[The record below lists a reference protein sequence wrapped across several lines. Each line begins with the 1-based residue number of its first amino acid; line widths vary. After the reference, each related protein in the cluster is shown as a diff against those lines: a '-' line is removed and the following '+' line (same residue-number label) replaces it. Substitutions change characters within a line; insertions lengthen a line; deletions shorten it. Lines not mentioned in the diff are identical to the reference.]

1 MNTIQK
7 VIKLIKENIFLAILA
22 SFVAINFL
30 VALRLNVFRYNNFDF
45 GKFDQGNMTQMVWN
59 TLRGRVLYLTD
70 YFGSNVPRWSM
81 SHVDPILLLFVPVF
95 AVFPYPMTLAYAQ
108 LVLMVL
114 SAFLIFEITR
124 MELKS
129 KLAACLFGMAY
140 LLYPSMG
147 FINGTMGFHGVTA
160 AVPFFLGAF
169 YVFEKMYKEN
179 NFSVKKIVLFWV
191 LLIITMTG
199 KEQVPLYVV
208 MWGLF
213 ILLFRTN
220 VGEGVN
226 LKFKLNTERLSSF
239 LKLKPARVGISM
251 ILSGL
256 VWFIIAF
263 FIIIPK
269 YAPLRVASYK
279 KFVESINIAFVSN
292 SDVTLPN
299 YFLSRYGDF
308 GTSYKDVFINMLLNP
323 KKAVRV
329 FLSGD
334 RLDNL
339 NRTFAPVSYL
349 PIANPFMLMIS
360 APEFAINYMTTSDG
374 LGTEDI
380 ENHRMSM
387 IIPVLFISSIY
398 AVSFLAGLFGEI
410 FPKYKNL
417 NKVIIIAISGIVL
430 ASCLKTSSDY
440 NNPMYLWFNQAIKKR
455 VFAKYDQ
462 ELIKN
467 SDLKIGTVVKLPDL
481 DVKDYACA
489 DAIVKMI
496 PDEASVSGPDNLGT
510 QLSMRETYAIYPSL
524 WNSADYV
531 IVDVLSRKLLAILQL
546 NANIVRDVTKNV
558 ITNKNYKLVLGCG
571 NLFLFQKGVSQDKS
585 EPYPIQERYVYDG
598 KYNFEF
604 TDTLRIVDFKLPSK
618 VKRGIPD
625 KNTIVYQR
633 SGDGALD
640 GFVLY
645 MTYVN
650 KKDQSIYQVANLP
663 SFAFNRPSDWTKE
676 RYYIENVDVALPSYL
691 KPEDYQVFV
700 SLSNKIK
707 YRSLYLGDIVVE

>member
-1 MNTIQK
+1 MIKKTIN
-7 VIKLIKENIFLAILA
+7 LIKENIFVAILA
-22 SFVAINFL
+22 GFIAINFF
-30 VALRLNVFRYNNFDF
+30 VALRLNIFRYNNFDF

-59 TLRGRVLYLTD
+59 TLQGRVLYLTD

-95 AVFPYPMTLAYAQ
+95 AVFPHPMTLAYAQ
-108 LVLMVL
+108 LALMVL
-114 SAFLIFEITR
+114 SAFLVYEITR

-160 AVPFFLGAF
+160 AVPFFLAAF
-169 YVFEKMYKEN
+169 YLFERMYKEN
-179 NFSVKKIVLFWV
+179 NFSTKRTIIFWI
-191 LLIITMTG
+191 LLVITMSG
-199 KEQVPLYVV
+199 KEQIPLYII
-208 MWGLF
+208 MWGIF

-220 VGEGVN
+220 AGEGAS
-226 LKFKLNTERLSSF
+226 LKFRLDTLWFSKF
-239 LKLKPARVGISM
+239 FKLKPARLGAEMIVSGI
-251 ILSGL
+251 I
-256 VWFIIAF
+256 WFVVAF

-269 YAPLRVASYK
+269 YASVRTESYR
-279 KFVESINIAFVSN
+279 KFVESINVTFVSTN
-292 SDVTLPN
+292 DVTLSN

-308 GTSYKDVFINMLLNP
+308 GTSYKEVVINMLLNP
-323 KKAVRV
+323 RKAIRA

-334 RLDNL
+334 KIDNL

-360 APEFAINYMTTSDG
+360 APEFAINYMTTSSG
-374 LGTEDI
+374 VGTEEI
-380 ENHRMSM
+380 ENHRISM

-398 AVSFLAGLFGEI
+398 AVSFIASLFGGI

-417 NKVIIIAISGIVL
+417 NKYIVVVISGIVL
-430 ASCLKTSSDY
+430 VSCLKTTSDY
-440 NNPMYLWFNQAIKKR
+440 NNPLYLWFNQAIKKR

-467 SDLKIGTVVKLPDL
+467 SDLKVGTVVKLPDL
-481 DVKDYACA
+481 DVKDNACA
-489 DAIVKMI
+489 NAIINMI
-496 PDEASVSGPDNLGT
+496 PDKASVSGPDNLGT

-531 IVDVLSRKLLAILQL
+531 IVDVLSRKLLTILQL

-558 ITNKNYKLVLGCG
+558 ITNKDYKLVLGCG
-571 NLFLFQKGVSQDKS
+571 NLFLFQKGPTQDKL
-585 EPYPIQERYVYDG
+585 EPYPIQERYDYNVKYD
-598 KYNFEF
+598 FVF
-604 TDTLRIVDFKLPSK
+604 TDTLKVVDFTLPLK
-618 VKRGIPD
+618 VTRGVNT

-633 SGDGALD
+633 LDSGALD

-650 KKDQSIYQVANLP
+650 KQDQSIYQVANLP
-663 SFAFNRPSDWTKE
+663 SFAFNRPVDWIKE
-676 RYYIENVDVALPSYL
+676 RYYVENIDVALPSYL
-691 KPEDYQVFV
+691 KTGNYQVFV
-700 SLSNKIK
+700 SLSNKIL
-707 YRSLYLGDIVVE
+707 YRSLYLGDLIVE

>member
-1 MNTIQK
+1 MVKKI
-7 VIKLIKENIFLAILA
+7 VKLIKENIFLVIVIGFMA
-22 SFVAINFL
+22 VNFF

-59 TLRGRVLYLTD
+59 TLRGRVMYLTD
-70 YFGSNVPRWSM
+70 YFGSNVPRWAM

-95 AVFPYPMTLAYAQ
+95 AIFPHPMTLAYAQ
-108 LVLMVL
+108 LVLVIL
-114 SAFLIFEITR
+114 SALFIFEITR

-129 KLAACLFGMAY
+129 KSAACFFSFAY

-160 AVPFFLGAF
+160 AVPFFLAAF
-169 YVFEKMYKEN
+169 YLFEKMYKEDS
-179 NFSVKKIVLFWV
+179 FSKKKVILFWI
-191 LLIITMTG
+191 LLVITMSG
-199 KEQVPLYVV
+199 KEQIPLYII

-213 ILLFRTN
+213 ILLFRTTK
-220 VGEGVN
+220 GEGAT
-226 LKFKLNTERLSSF
+226 LKFKLNKDW
-239 LKLKPARVGISM
+239 LKKFFNLKPARLGLSM
-251 ILSGL
+251 IIFGL
-256 VWFIIAF
+256 LWFVIAF
-263 FIIIPK
+263 FVVIPK
-269 YAPLRVASYK
+269 YAPLRTESYK
-279 KFVESINIAFVSN
+279 KFVESINVSFVSN

-308 GTSYKDVFINMLLNP
+308 GSSYKEVIINMLLSP
-323 KKAVRV
+323 KKAIKV

-334 RLDNL
+334 RLDSL

-349 PIANPFMLMIS
+349 PLANPFMLLIS
-360 APEFAINYMTTSDG
+360 APDFAINYMTTSEG
-374 LGTEDI
+374 LGTEEI
-380 ENHRMSM
+380 ENHRISM

-398 AVSFLAGLFGEI
+398 AVSFLASLFEELL
-410 FPKYKNL
+410 PKYKNIKTAL
-417 NKVIIIAISGIVL
+417 VVVISGVVL
-430 ASCLKTSSDY
+430 ISCVKTSSDY

-462 ELIKN
+462 ELIKDSN
-467 SDLKIGTVVKLPDL
+467 LQVGTVVRLPDL

-489 DAIVKMI
+489 KAVVEMI
-496 PDEASVSGPDNLGT
+496 PDGASVSGPDNLGT
-510 QLSMRETYAIYPSL
+510 HLSMRETYAIYPSL

-546 NANIVRDVTKNV
+546 NTNIVRDVTKNV
-558 ITNKNYKLVLGCG
+558 IASKDYKLILGCG
-571 NLFLFQKGVSQDKS
+571 NLFLFQRGASQDKL
-585 EPYPIQERYVYDG
+585 EPYPIQERYVYDY

-604 TDTLRIVDFKLPSK
+604 TDTLKVVDFKLPAR

-650 KKDQSIYQVANLP
+650 KEDQSIYQVANLP
-663 SFAFNRPSDWTKE
+663 SFAINRPSDWTKE

-691 KPEDYQVFV
+691 KPGNYQVFV

-707 YRSLYLGDIVVE
+707 YRSLYLGDLIVE

>member
-1 MNTIQK
+1 MIQK
-7 VIKLIKENIFLAILA
+7 VTKLIKENIFLVILVGFMA
-22 SFVAINFL
+22 VNLL

-59 TLRGRVLYLTD
+59 TLRGRVMYLTD

-95 AVFPYPMTLAYAQ
+95 AIFPHPMTLAYAQ
-108 LVLMVL
+108 LVLVIL
-114 SAFLIFEITR
+114 SALLIFEIART
-124 MELKS
+124 ELKS
-129 KLAACLFGMAY
+129 KLAACLFSFAY

-169 YVFEKMYKEN
+169 YLFERMYKEN
-179 NFSVKKIVLFWV
+179 NFSTKKIVLFWV
-191 LLIITMTG
+191 LLVITMAG
-199 KEQVPLYVV
+199 KEQVPLYII

-220 VGEGVN
+220 AGEGVA
-226 LKFKLNTERLSSF
+226 LKFKLTKEWLNSF
-239 LKLKPARVGISM
+239 LKIKSARIGLSMVVVGI
-251 ILSGL
+251 
-256 VWFIIAF
+256 VWFSIAF
-263 FIIIPK
+263 FVIIPK
-269 YAPLRVASYK
+269 YAPLRTESYK
-279 KFVESINIAFVSN
+279 KFVESINVTFVSN

-299 YFLSRYGDF
+299 YFLSRYGEF
-308 GTSYKDVFINMLLNP
+308 GSTYKEVVINMLLNHR
-323 KKAVRV
+323 KAIKV

-334 RLDNL
+334 RIENL

-349 PIANPFMLMIS
+349 PLANPFMLLIS
-360 APEFAINYMTTSDG
+360 APDFAINYMTTSEG

-380 ENHRMSM
+380 ENHRISM
-387 IIPVLFISSIY
+387 IIPILFVSSIY
-398 AVSFLAGLFGEI
+398 AVSFLASLFKEI
-410 FPKYKNL
+410 FPKYKGANMV
-417 NKVIIIAISGIVL
+417 VIAVLSGSVL
-430 ASCLKTSSDY
+430 FSCLKTSSDY

-489 DAIVKMI
+489 KAIVEMI
-496 PDEASVSGPDNLGT
+496 PDGASVSGPDNLGT

-546 NANIVRDVTKNV
+546 NTNIVRDVTKNV
-558 ITNKNYKLVLGCG
+558 IANKNYKLILGCG
-571 NLFLFQKGVSQDKS
+571 NLFLFQKGEPQDKL
-585 EPYPIQERYVYDG
+585 EPYPIQERYTYDE
-598 KYNFEF
+598 KFSFEF
-604 TDTLRIVDFKLPSK
+604 TDTLRVVDFKLPSK
-618 VKRGIPD
+618 VKRGVPD

-633 SGDGALD
+633 SGNGALD

-650 KKDQSIYQVANLP
+650 KDDQSIYQVANLP
-663 SFAFNRPSDWTKE
+663 SFAINRPADWTKE

-691 KPEDYQVFV
+691 KPGNYQVFI
-700 SLSNKIK
+700 SLSDKIK
-707 YRSLYLGDIVVE
+707 YRSLYLGDLIVE